1 MLVDTHCHIADP
13 EFDADREEVLRRAQE
28 AGVEY
33 VISVG
38 CDLVSSRRAVAFAQ
52 RLPWVFATVG
62 VHPHEAKKIGE
73 GDAALLKDLARH
85 PKVVAYGE
93 IGLDFYYDHSPRSVQ
108 MERFA
113 EQIGIA
119 ASLQLPLVIH
129 TRDAWEE
136 TFKIL
141 ADQGAGRLGGV
152 FHCFTGGPEQAARA
166 LAMGFMVSFSGIITF
181 PKAEGIRSAAR
192 ETPLD
197 RILIETD
204 SPYLAPQGY
213 RGKRNEPG
221 HVRWVAQE
229 IAEVK
234 QIPLEE
240 VASVT
245 TRNARSLFTLA

>member
-1 MLVDTHCHIADP
+1 MLVDTHCHIAEP
-13 EFDADREEVLRRAQE
+13 EFDADREEVLRRARE
-28 AGVEY
+28 AGVES
-33 VISVG
+33 VIGVG
-38 CDLVSSRRAVAFAQ
+38 CDLASSRRAVALAEK
-52 RLPWVFATVG
+52 LSWAFATVG
-62 VHPHEAKKIGE
+62 VHPHEAKTIGE
-73 GDAALLKDLARH
+73 GDAARLKELAGH

-141 ADQGAGRLGGV
+141 ADQGTGRLGGV
-152 FHCFTGGPEQAARA
+152 FHCFTGGPKQAARA

-181 PKAEGIRSAAR
+181 PKAEEIRSAVR

-204 SPYLAPQGY
+204 SPYLAPQGF

-221 HVRWVAQE
+221 HVLWVAQK
-229 IAEVK
+229 IAEIK

-240 VASVT
+240 VASRT
-245 TRNARSLFTLA
+245 TRNARSLFSLT